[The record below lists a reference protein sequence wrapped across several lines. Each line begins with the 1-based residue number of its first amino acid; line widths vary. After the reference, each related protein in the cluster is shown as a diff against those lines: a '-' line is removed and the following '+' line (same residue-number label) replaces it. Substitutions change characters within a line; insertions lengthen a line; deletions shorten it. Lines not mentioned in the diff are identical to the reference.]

1 VIYNRDN
8 AAGELTVSA
17 IGASGPVE
25 VPGLTDVALP
35 GPDGVLVLDLTEP
48 MLSGRELVIESGNRI
63 FVERAFPTG
72 RGDLR
77 TGSWAIPAG

>member
-1 VIYNRDN
+1 
-8 AAGELTVSA
+8 
-17 IGASGPVE
+17 
-25 VPGLTDVALP
+25 
-35 GPDGVLVLDLTEP
+35 
-48 MLSGRELVIESGNRI
+48 LVIESGNRI